1 MKIVCIPVE
10 WFTNG
15 TLGLSISVVETV
27 DCTRLLFSVF
37 EAFLVSSL
45 TLFGC
50 IGRIR
55 STFNMQSK
63 NKVMRLKQNFT
74 LNKYRFCNNF
84 HSHLAHGHLRR
95 FPDEFYDGRL
105 SIF

>member
-1 MKIVCIPVE
+1 MHIIKENLTAFSWYPSNAQLMKIVCIPVE

-15 TLGLSISVVETV
+15 TLGLSISIFETV
-27 DCTRLLFSVF
+27 DCTRLLFSVL

-45 TLFGC
+45 TLIGC

-63 NKVMRLKQNFT
+63 K
-74 LNKYRFCNNF
+74 
-84 HSHLAHGHLRR
+84 
-95 FPDEFYDGRL
+95 
-105 SIF
+105 

>member
-63 NKVMRLKQNFT
+63 NKVMRLKENFT
-74 LNKYRFCNNF
+74 KF
-84 HSHLAHGHLRR
+84 
-95 FPDEFYDGRL
+95 
-105 SIF
+105 